1 MDFLP
6 PPLIPE
12 KLATIRA
19 FLEEEVIPLEATMHA
34 RDVSLAE
41 LMQPVRARAREAG
54 LWMPQLPEANG
65 GMGLSLMEHAM
76 VSEVLGE
83 SPLGHYALNCQAP
96 DAGNME
102 ILLEFGTD
110 EQKSTY
116 LEPLLNG
123 ETRSCF
129 AMTEPE
135 RPGSNPVWLKTHA
148 RLDDDEWVLN
158 GHKWFTTGADG
169 SAFVIVMAITD
180 PGNKLHER
188 ASMFIVPMDADGVT
202 LVRNIPVMGD
212 EGREWAS
219 HGELRFD
226 GCRLSPDQ
234 LLGRRGG
241 GFYVAQ
247 ARLGPGRIHHCMRWI
262 GVCERAFKLMC
273 QRAATREV
281 APDDPLGNRQTI
293 QNWIAE
299 SRAQIDAAR
308 LLVLHAAW
316 KIETLGTAA
325 ARVDISTIKFFV
337 ADIMQRVLDRAIQTH
352 GALGITDDTVL
363 STFYRHERGARIY
376 DGPDEVHKG
385 VVARHVLQQFGM
397 QRVRR

>member
-19 FLEEEVIPLEATMHA
+19 FLEEEVIPLETTMHA

-41 LMQPVRARAREAG
+41 LMQPVRAKAREAG
-54 LWMPQLPEANG
+54 LWMPQLPEAHG

-110 EQKSTY
+110 EQRSTY

-148 RLDDDEWVLN
+148 RLDEDEWVLN

-262 GVCERAFKLMC
+262 GVCERAFKLMRGYAIRHLLLIC
-273 QRAATREV
+273 DASNCRQRA
-281 APDDPLGNRQTI
+281 
-293 QNWIAE
+293 
-299 SRAQIDAAR
+299 
-308 LLVLHAAW
+308 
-316 KIETLGTAA
+316 
-325 ARVDISTIKFFV
+325 
-337 ADIMQRVLDRAIQTH
+337 
-352 GALGITDDTVL
+352 
-363 STFYRHERGARIY
+363 
-376 DGPDEVHKG
+376 
-385 VVARHVLQQFGM
+385 
-397 QRVRR
+397 

>member
-6 PPLIPE
+6 PPRIPE
-12 KLATIRA
+12 LLDKVRA
-19 FLEEEVIPLEATMHA
+19 FLDEEVLPLEPRMH
-34 RDVSLAE
+34 DTEVSLTE
-41 LMQPVRARAREAG
+41 LMTPVRARAREAG
-54 LWMPQLPEANG
+54 LWMPQLPEEVG
-65 GMGLSLMEHAM
+65 GMGLNLLEHAM

-102 ILLEFGTD
+102 ILHEFGTD
-110 EQKSTY
+110 EQKTTF
-116 LEPLLNG
+116 LTPLLEG
-123 ETRSCF
+123 DARSCF
-129 AMTEPE
+129 AMTEPD
-135 RPGSNPVWLKTHA
+135 RPGSNPVWLRSHA
-148 RLDDDEWVLN
+148 RLDGDEWVLN

-169 SAFVIVMAITD
+169 AAFVIVMVLTD

-188 ASMFIVPMDADGVT
+188 ASMFLVPMETEGVR
-202 LVRNIPVMGD
+202 LVRNIPVMG
-212 EGREWAS
+212 EAGREWAS

-226 GCRLSPDQ
+226 GCRLSPEM
-234 LLGRRGG
+234 LLGGRGA
-241 GFYVAQ
+241 GFRVAQ

-262 GVCERAFKLMC
+262 GVCERAFRLMC
-273 QRAATREV
+273 ERAATREV
-281 APDDPLGNRQTI
+281 APDDHLGNRQTI

-299 SRAQIDAAR
+299 SRASIDAAR

-316 KIETLGTAA
+316 KIHNLGTAA
-325 ARVDISTIKFFV
+325 ARSEISAIKFYV
-337 ADIMQRVLDRAIQTH
+337 ADVMQTVLDRSIQTH

-385 VVARHVLQQFGM
+385 VVARGVLQTYGLK
-397 QRVRR
+397 RPRR